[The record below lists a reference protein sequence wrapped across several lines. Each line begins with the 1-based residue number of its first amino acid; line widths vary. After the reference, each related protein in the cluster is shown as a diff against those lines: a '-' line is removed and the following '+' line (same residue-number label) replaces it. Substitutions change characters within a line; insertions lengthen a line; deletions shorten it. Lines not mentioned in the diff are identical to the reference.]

1 MSRRIAPLNAL
12 RAFEAA
18 ARHLS
23 FTKAA
28 RELNV
33 TPAAVSHQVKA
44 LEDFVGLPLFR
55 RMTRAL
61 LLTDAGQ
68 LAVPALREGFDRLA
82 EASER
87 LRAHQGRDELT
98 ISVAPSFAAKWLVP
112 RLDRFRAA
120 HPGIELRIDAS
131 DEIIDLARDGVDL
144 GLRFGRGDYAGLHA
158 VKLFGEETFPVCA
171 PSLLEGA
178 ASLQEPGDLS
188 KFPLLHVDWRFQ
200 DDTWPNWRMWLLAAG
215 VRDVDASRGPRFS
228 MESMAVQAAIEGQ
241 CVAMASSVLVADDL
255 AAGRLVKPFDLCLCA
270 PVNFAYYLVYPKA
283 SAMRAEIQAFHQWVT
298 SEARGEAQVS

>member
-44 LEDFVGLPLFR
+44 LEDFFGLPLFR

-68 LAVPALREGFDRLA
+68 LALPALREGFDRLA

-87 LRAHQGRDELT
+87 LRVHQGRNELT
-98 ISVAPSFAAKWLVP
+98 ISSAPSFAAKWLVP

-131 DEIIDLARDGVDL
+131 DELIDFARDGVDL
-144 GLRFGRGDYAGLHA
+144 GLRFGAGDYPGLRT
-158 VKLFGEETFPVCA
+158 VRLFGEETFPVCA
-171 PSLLEGA
+171 PSLLAGA
-178 ASLQEPGDLS
+178 ASLREPGDLS
-188 KFPLLHVDWRFQ
+188 GFTLLHVDWASQ

-215 VRDVDASRGPRFS
+215 ARDVDASRGPRFS
-228 MESMAVQAAIEGQ
+228 MGGMAVQAAVEGQ
-241 CVAMASSVLVADDL
+241 GVALASSVLVADDL
-255 AAGRLVKPFDLCLCA
+255 AAGRLVKPFELSLCA
-270 PVNFAYYLVYPKA
+270 PVDFAY
-283 SAMRAEIQAFHQWVT
+283 
-298 SEARGEAQVS
+298 